1 MTDKARQWLELGPIG
16 QRAMGKE
23 DGCPKQQ
30 FASGWFNNLQ
40 KEFSGP
46 SCLFLTNKCQRFPN
60 KNVVLSSLSVFCF
73 LADSP
78 LIYQQSILKVFSL
91 SSCRPLPII
100 SSLRRNLGHVL
111 HPNWMCGVL
120 LGTENDFFFIKKHGF
135 WKIKMLQYHE
145 RKKPGP
151 RANI

>member
-1 MTDKARQWLELGPIG
+1 MIRPGSNRSMGNWQRGWLTETTICIWLV
-16 QRAMGKE
+16 
-23 DGCPKQQ
+23 QQ
-30 FASGWFNNLQ
+30 SA

-60 KNVVLSSLSVFCF
+60 KNVVLSSPSVFCF

-78 LIYQQSILKVFSL
+78 LMYQQSIPKVFSL

-120 LGTENDFFFIKKHGF
+120 LGDKNGRQNIF
-135 WKIKMLQYHE
+135 L
-145 RKKPGP
+145 RKKYFK
-151 RANI
+151 NFKSKY

>member
-1 MTDKARQWLELGPIG
+1 MIGLGSTRSKGNG
-16 QRAMGKE
+16 QRE
-23 DGCPKQQ
+23 WL
-30 FASGWFNNLQ
+30 SGTTICIIWCDLVWQ
-40 KEFSGP
+40 SAKEFSGP
-46 SCLFLTNKCQRFPN
+46 PFLTPKCQRFPN
-60 KNVVLSSLSVFCF
+60 KKVVLSSLSVFCF

-78 LIYQQSILKVFSL
+78 LIYQQSIPKVFSL

-100 SSLRRNLGHVL
+100 SSLPRNLGHVL

-120 LGTENDFFFIKKHGF
+120 PGDIKWTEKYFFKKKHGY
-135 WKIKMLQYHE
+135 WNIKMLQYHE